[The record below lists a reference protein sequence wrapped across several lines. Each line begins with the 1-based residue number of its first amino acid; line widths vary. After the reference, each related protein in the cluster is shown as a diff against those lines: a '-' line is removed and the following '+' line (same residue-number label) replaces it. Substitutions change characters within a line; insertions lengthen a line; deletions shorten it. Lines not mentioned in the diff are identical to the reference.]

1 MKRLQLYYWY
11 IGVPVALVFVGAL
24 VFWDAII
31 STVEGNPHPQI
42 NYIIFLLVAVGCY
55 QMLAHVRRINKEGSL
70 FRQYRLMVDS
80 AATEEQLQMAIL
92 EMSKKHD
99 VVSLIELIQGL
110 RGKALTSVQHAAIE
124 SEMER
129 FSARQARSLMMSQF
143 MGGMMV
149 GMGLLGTFIGLLGA
163 LAEIGKLIGSFN
175 LGAGMID
182 PVAAIS
188 ELVARLTAPMQAMGV
203 AFSASLFGVLGSLIM
218 GVLSVG
224 VRSASSD
231 LVSFVHSDT
240 SLMLDIAQETEGG
253 VLDLNPVAQALGEL
267 AEHSPLLRG
276 LALALDH
283 SERRVRE
290 MMMGMGT
297 LMARLETNS
306 HGTSS
311 LIQQMG
317 QQADQQDR
325 LLSLVAQMQSSQN
338 QLTERQAQMADAH
351 VQMAKHLEQHTD
363 TMARAL
369 GVQNQQHAEHAQ
381 AQQNLW
387 SQQAELQKDI
397 LQQQNKTF
405 EKLLQAQHDQ
415 SSAQM
420 RAQNTLWQ
428 TYLEQQQNMLRNKE
442 ETLASQANLERQ
454 NRNNQ
459 WGQWVQVQEA
469 GLQKMVDHLSGT
481 QRVLAEYTSHADRW
495 SEQLQLEQQRQG
507 QVHADVTKLLQ
518 KNSQNQHNERE
529 SSQAMLSRMDAMLQE
544 AQFRNE
550 QIVAFLSSLTAQ
562 AAQKTV

>member
-11 IGVPVALVFVGAL
+11 IGVPVALVFLGAL

-317 QQADQQDR
+317 QHADQQDR

>member
-11 IGVPVALVFVGAL
+11 IGVPVALVFLGAL

-42 NYIIFLLVAVGCY
+42 NYIIFLLVAAGCY

-70 FRQYRLMVDS
+70 FREYRLMVDN
-80 AATEEQLQMAIL
+80 AASEEQLQMAIL

-99 VVSLIELIQGL
+99 VVSLIELVQGL

-129 FSARQARSLMMSQF
+129 FSARQTRRLMMSQF

-253 VLDLNPVAQALGEL
+253 MVDLNPVAQALGEL

-306 HGTSS
+306 HGTGS
-311 LIQQMG
+311 LIQQIG
-317 QQADQQDR
+317 QQAEQQDR

-338 QLTERQAQMADAH
+338 QLAERQAQMADAH
-351 VQMAKHLEQHTD
+351 VQMAKHLEQHTE

-369 GVQNQQHAEHAQ
+369 GVQHQQHAEHAQ

-397 LQQQNKTF
+397 LQQQNQTF

-518 KNSQNQHNERE
+518 KNSQNQQNERE
-529 SSQAMLSRMDAMLQE
+529 SSQAMLARMDAMLQE

-550 QIVAFLSSLTAQ
+550 QIVAFLSNLTAQ
-562 AAQKTV
+562 SAQKTV

>member
-11 IGVPVALVFVGAL
+11 IGVPVALVFLGAL

>member
-11 IGVPVALVFVGAL
+11 IGVPVALVFLGAL

-369 GVQNQQHAEHAQ
+369 GVQNQQHTEHAQ

>member
-11 IGVPVALVFVGAL
+11 IGVPVALVFLGAL

-325 LLSLVAQMQSSQN
+325 LLSLVAQMQSGQN

-369 GVQNQQHAEHAQ
+369 GVQNQQHTEHAQ

>member
-11 IGVPVALVFVGAL
+11 IGVPVALVFLGAL

-70 FRQYRLMVDS
+70 FRQYRLMVDNG
-80 AATEEQLQMAIL
+80 ATEEQLQLVIL

-253 VLDLNPVAQALGEL
+253 MVDLNPVAQALGEL

-306 HGTSS
+306 HGTGS
-311 LIQQMG
+311 LIQQIG
-317 QQADQQDR
+317 QQAEQQDR

-338 QLTERQAQMADAH
+338 QLAERQAQMADAH

-397 LQQQNKTF
+397 LQQQNQTF

>member
-11 IGVPVALVFVGAL
+11 IGVPVALVFWGAL
-24 VFWDAII
+24 LFWDAII

-42 NYIIFLLVAVGCY
+42 NYIIFLLVAAGCY

-70 FRQYRLMVDS
+70 FREYRLMVDN
-80 AATEEQLQMAIL
+80 AASEEQLQMAIL
-92 EMSKKHD
+92 AMSKKHD
-99 VVSLIELIQGL
+99 VVSLIELVQGL

-129 FSARQARSLMMSQF
+129 FSARQTRRLMMSQF

-240 SLMLDIAQETEGG
+240 SLMLDIAHETEGG
-253 VLDLNPVAQALGEL
+253 MVDLNPVAQALGEL

-306 HGTSS
+306 HGTGS
-311 LIQQMG
+311 LIQQIG
-317 QQADQQDR
+317 QQAEQQDR

-338 QLTERQAQMADAH
+338 QLAERQAQMADAH
-351 VQMAKHLEQHTD
+351 VQMAKHLEQHSE

-369 GVQNQQHAEHAQ
+369 GVQHQQHAEHAQ

-397 LQQQNKTF
+397 LQQQNQTF

-518 KNSQNQHNERE
+518 KNSQNQQNERE

-550 QIVAFLSSLTAQ
+550 QIVAFLSNLTAQ

>member
-11 IGVPVALVFVGAL
+11 IGVPVALVFLGAL

-42 NYIIFLLVAVGCY
+42 NYIIFLLVAAGCY
-55 QMLAHVRRINKEGSL
+55 QMLSHVRRINKEGSL

-80 AATEEQLQMAIL
+80 GATEEQLQLAIL

-129 FSARQARSLMMSQF
+129 FSARQTRRLMMSQF

-306 HGTSS
+306 HGTGS
-311 LIQQMG
+311 LIQQIG
-317 QQADQQDR
+317 QQAEQQDR

-338 QLTERQAQMADAH
+338 QLAERQAQMADAH

-397 LQQQNKTF
+397 LQQQNQTF

-518 KNSQNQHNERE
+518 KNSQNQQNERE
-529 SSQAMLSRMDAMLQE
+529 SSQAMLSRMDAMLHE

-550 QIVAFLSSLTAQ
+550 QIVAFLSSLTSQ
-562 AAQKTV
+562 AHQKSA

>member
-11 IGVPVALVFVGAL
+11 MGIPVALVFLGAL

-42 NYIIFLLVAVGCY
+42 NYIIFFLVAVGCY
-55 QMLAHVRRINKEGSL
+55 QMMAHVRRINQEGSL

-80 AATEEQLQMAIL
+80 GTPDEQLDATLSDI
-92 EMSKKHD
+92 SKKHD
-99 VVSLIELIQGL
+99 VVPLMQLIQGL
-110 RGKALTSVQHAAIE
+110 RGKPLTPVQHSAIE

-129 FSARQARSLMMSQF
+129 FTARQTRRLMMSQF
-143 MGGMMV
+143 MGGLMV

-175 LGAGMID
+175 LGAGMVD

-240 SLMLDIAQETEGG
+240 SLMLDLAQETDASA
-253 VLDLNPVAQALGEL
+253 LDLNPVAKALGEL

-276 LALALDH
+276 LAVALDH

-290 MMMGMGT
+290 MMRGMGA
-297 LMARLETNS
+297 LMARLETNN
-306 HGTSS
+306 HGTGS
-311 LIQQMG
+311 LIVQIS
-317 QQADQQDR
+317 QQAEQQDR
-325 LLSLVAQMQSSQN
+325 LLSLVTQMQTSQT
-338 QLTERQAQMADAH
+338 QLVERQGQMADAH
-351 VQMAKHLEQHTD
+351 TQMAKHLSEHID
-363 TMARAL
+363 SIDRAL
-369 GVQNQQHAEHAQ
+369 SVQNQQQAIQAQ
-381 AQQNLW
+381 AQQDLW
-387 SQQAELQKDI
+387 AQQAELQKDI
-397 LQQQNKTF
+397 LQQQNQTF
-405 EKLLQAQHDQ
+405 EKLLQAQHAE
-415 SSAQM
+415 STSQM
-420 RAQNTLWQ
+420 KAQNTLWQ

-442 ETLASQANLERQ
+442 ETLTGQALLERQ
-454 NRNNQ
+454 ARNNQ
-459 WGQWVQVQEA
+459 WSQWVQMQEA

-481 QRVLAEYTSHADRW
+481 QRVLTEYTSHAVRW

-507 QVHADVTKLLQ
+507 QVHQDVTQLLQ
-518 KNSQNQHNERE
+518 VNTQSQQAERE
-529 SSQAMLSRMDAMLQE
+529 SSQAMLARMDAMLHE

-550 QIVAFLSSLTAQ
+550 QIVALMSNLSGQSALQNA
-562 AAQKTV
+562 

>member
-11 IGVPVALVFVGAL
+11 IGVPVALVFLGAL

-42 NYIIFLLVAVGCY
+42 NYIIFLLVAAGCY

-70 FRQYRLMVDS
+70 FREYRLMVDN
-80 AATEEQLQMAIL
+80 AASEEQLQMAIL

-99 VVSLIELIQGL
+99 VVSLIELVQGL

-129 FSARQARSLMMSQF
+129 FSARQTRRLMMSQF

-253 VLDLNPVAQALGEL
+253 MVDLNPVAQALGEL

-306 HGTSS
+306 HGTGS
-311 LIQQMG
+311 LIQQIG
-317 QQADQQDR
+317 QQAEQQDR

-338 QLTERQAQMADAH
+338 QLAERQAQMADAH
-351 VQMAKHLEQHTD
+351 VQMAKHLEQHTE

-369 GVQNQQHAEHAQ
+369 GVQHQQHAEHAQ

-397 LQQQNKTF
+397 LQQQNQTF

-518 KNSQNQHNERE
+518 KNSQNQQNERE

-550 QIVAFLSSLTAQ
+550 QIVAFLSNLTAQ
-562 AAQKTV
+562 SAQKTV

>member
-11 IGVPVALVFVGAL
+11 IGVPVALVFLGAL

-42 NYIIFLLVAVGCY
+42 NYIIFLLVAAGCY
-55 QMLAHVRRINKEGSL
+55 QMLSHVRRINKEGSL
-70 FRQYRLMVDS
+70 FRQYRLMVDNG
-80 AATEEQLQMAIL
+80 ATEEQLQLAIL

-129 FSARQARSLMMSQF
+129 FSARQTRRLMMSQF

-311 LIQQMG
+311 LIQQIG

-338 QLTERQAQMADAH
+338 QLAERQAQMADAH

-518 KNSQNQHNERE
+518 KNSQNQQNERE

-550 QIVAFLSSLTAQ
+550 QIVAFLSSLTSQ
-562 AAQKTV
+562 AHQKSA